1 MASLFPAGGQEW
13 ISLYQTFGSRYRSL
27 DAALR
32 FFVEM
37 VLYSPCDLCKELHA
51 ALDREYLLVCEQ
63 IANDPEAADRIPVPE
78 EQISRLEQL
87 AACFFNP
94 SIQTPTNH
102 AFLSFYAP
110 SFFRDFLTF
119 LPTPQA
125 YVQRNG
131 KGHLAMGVAKKS
143 LGSLRDL
150 GEHLL
155 RWCRYLESI
164 LRSRYFYSLPDPRIT
179 QFWRIRDVLK
189 IPVIWQSLAPSGN
202 VTNDRL
208 LSLCPCSP
216 DLYMKNHSSKYVK
229 LIDMNERVHMFS
241 LALMEPVD
249 TLYSLSAAHTQLLL
263 RTVLGQQQEGR
274 TPVDM
279 SCSLPAIVPL
289 HPCALLVESPTT
301 SVSLRGIAES
311 EYHRCGTELAVTLW
325 KTTSQRKVV
334 EAMQDTISE
343 DFLKQ
348 FV

>member
-1 MASLFPAGGQEW
+1 MTSLFPAGGQEW

-51 ALDREYLLVCEQ
+51 ALDQEYLLVCDQ
-63 IANDPEAADRIPVPE
+63 IANDPESADRIPGSE
-78 EQISRLEQL
+78 EPISRVEQL

-94 SIQTPTNH
+94 STQTPTNH
-102 AFLSFYAP
+102 TFLSFYAP
-110 SFFRDFLTF
+110 SFFRDFLAF
-119 LPTPQA
+119 LPTPQT
-125 YVQRNG
+125 YVLRNG

-150 GEHLL
+150 GERLL

-179 QFWRIRDVLK
+179 QFWRIKDLLK
-189 IPVIWQSLAPSGN
+189 IPVMWQSLAPSGN
-202 VTNDRL
+202 VSNDRL

-216 DLYMKNHSSKYVK
+216 DLYMKNHSSKHMK
-229 LIDMNERVHMFS
+229 LIDMNEHVHMFS

-263 RTVLGQQQEGR
+263 RTVFGQQCKES
-274 TPVDM
+274 TPVNM
-279 SCSLPAIVPL
+279 SCCLPGIVPI

-301 SVSLRGIAES
+301 AFSLRGIAEL
-311 EYHRCGTELAVTLW
+311 EYRRCGTELTVTLW
-325 KTTSQRKVV
+325 KATSQRKVV
-334 EAMQDTISE
+334 EAMQETIAE